1 MRRNVPDEI
10 TENFRDQSCNAGNV
24 SEDRTDDYDFLTK
37 CAENEIRKSEI
48 DMIYLAS
55 CVLNGVVPKR
65 DIIEDIDANLFG
77 VCQKHGLTVCVAC
90 ALESAGVHDSNF
102 EKVKKTAGK
111 HLFESEKERKR
122 LEKYIMSIRKRL
134 NL

>member
-37 CAENEIRKSEI
+37 CAENAIRKSEI

-55 CVLNGVVPKR
+55 CVLNGVVPER
-65 DIIEDIDANLFG
+65 DTIEDIDANLFG
-77 VCQKHGLTVCVAC
+77 VCQKYGLTVCVAY

-102 EKVKKTAGK
+102 TK
-111 HLFESEKERKR
+111 EKEAAGNDLFQNENEKKR
-122 LEKYIMSIRKRL
+122 LEKYIKDIRKRL